1 MFSKQFLSTLCLVI
15 ASVIW
20 GTAFVAQ
27 TTGMEFIGPLT
38 FTNMRFLIGGVIVLP
53 FALRELYKIK
63 SLKNK
68 KKFTYIVLLTGLS
81 LLLGTYL
88 QQYALQYTKVGN
100 AAFLTILYVPFV
112 PIISRFFL
120 KKKIHW
126 SIWLSVSICLVGSY
140 YLTLENSFEA
150 QFADII
156 VIVCALFF
164 AIHCILIDEYF
175 EIINAPF
182 TLASSQFLLC
192 FFYSLPF
199 MFIFENPTI
208 EGISKEIIE
217 LLGFGG
223 DFSAL
228 AKEHSVGPSGP
239 KGGDLGFFNEGQM
252 VPPFSKAAFA
262 LKTGEHTKTP
272 VKTKFGFHVIKVM
285 ETKQVPPP
293 PFYEAAAKLAEEA
306 RAEAMIEALTKL
318 RSDATIQRFT
328 PDGSP
333 IELKRVPVD
342 QIPADQG
349 KN

>member
-126 SIWLSVSICLVGSY
+126 SIWLSVSICL
-140 YLTLENSFEA
+140 N
-150 QFADII
+150 
-156 VIVCALFF
+156 
-164 AIHCILIDEYF
+164 
-175 EIINAPF
+175 
-182 TLASSQFLLC
+182 
-192 FFYSLPF
+192 
-199 MFIFENPTI
+199 
-208 EGISKEIIE
+208 K
-217 LLGFGG
+217 
-223 DFSAL
+223 
-228 AKEHSVGPSGP
+228 
-239 KGGDLGFFNEGQM
+239 
-252 VPPFSKAAFA
+252 
-262 LKTGEHTKTP
+262 
-272 VKTKFGFHVIKVM
+272 
-285 ETKQVPPP
+285 
-293 PFYEAAAKLAEEA
+293 
-306 RAEAMIEALTKL
+306 
-318 RSDATIQRFT
+318 
-328 PDGSP
+328 
-333 IELKRVPVD
+333 
-342 QIPADQG
+342 
-349 KN
+349 